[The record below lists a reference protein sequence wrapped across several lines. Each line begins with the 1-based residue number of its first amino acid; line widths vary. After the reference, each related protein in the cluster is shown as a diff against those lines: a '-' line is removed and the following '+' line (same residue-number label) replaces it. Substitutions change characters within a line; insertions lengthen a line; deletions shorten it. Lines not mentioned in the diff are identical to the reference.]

1 MAEKVDDGYPPQGWY
16 PDPEDS
22 SYLRRWDGAAWTDER
37 LPASRGRR
45 RLRAHDHP
53 ETVSSVADSSADVSS
68 DGATVVGIVPGSDDE
83 HPAAPAPALHDLD
96 AELVRRQTEIDRLVE
111 REEGLARAVEDRR
124 AEIEHIAEREEELVQ
139 RIGDARAELARIE
152 EQVAAGDAAQERLT
166 ELTAAEVVAAEQLE
180 RRRAELT
187 EFDREMVE
195 AQHVAEAELE
205 GLRAA
210 VEEARQA
217 SAAAAAQ
224 AEETARQLEELT
236 RRREDLAREH
246 GELARAHE
254 ELALAHETLT
264 REHEALTDEHQELA
278 HRHAGAVAEYEE
290 LSRLHE
296 ELAGLLET
304 RRAELAEVEAGVAAA
319 RTELVD
325 LGERVAAQ
333 DLGLYDYRHPAED
346 SVALATQLAAL
357 RETIVETL
365 RSGEA
370 ITAPKNFK
378 LGHSASKG
386 QQVLAEVTAL
396 SLRAYNAEA
405 ENAVR
410 TAGPGGIDGALTRLI
425 RARDAVARHGAWI
438 GVAIT
443 DRYHALRAQE
453 IEIAGEYKIR
463 KEREEAAAAAAPAAR
478 APLPP
483 EYVPGGT
490 PAYGTSAPGYGTGG
504 GYNPGSPEYGGAPGY
519 GEAPG
524 YGTGAYGAG
533 PGYTPG
539 GVVPGAAPDG
549 GVPDPAPGT
558 PGWEPPSPV
567 STNGRYSH

>member
-22 SYLRRWDGAAWTDER
+22 SYLRRWNGAAWTDER
-37 LPASRGRR
+37 VPASRGRR
-45 RLRAHDHP
+45 RLRAHDAEP
-53 ETVSSVADSSADVSS
+53 VPSSGASPADVTS
-68 DGATVVGIVPGSDDE
+68 APVLHADDE
-83 HPAAPAPALHDLD
+83 QPDAPAPTTHDLD
-96 AELVRRQTEIDRLVE
+96 AELVRRQAEIDRLVE

-124 AEIEHIAEREEELVQ
+124 AEIDHIAEREEQLVQ
-139 RIGDARAELARIE
+139 RIGDARAELAGIE
-152 EQVAAGDAAQERLT
+152 EQVAAAEAAQGRLA
-166 ELTAAEVVAAEQLE
+166 ELTAAEAVATEQLAQ
-180 RRRAELT
+180 RRAELT
-187 EFDREMVE
+187 QFDQQMVE
-195 AQHVAEAELE
+195 AQRLAEAELE
-205 GLRAA
+205 ELRAA
-210 VEEARQA
+210 VEETHQDH
-217 SAAAAAQ
+217 AAATAQ
-224 AEETARQLEELT
+224 AEETSRQLEELT

-246 GELARAHE
+246 EELTRTYEALAREHEQLTHAHD
-254 ELALAHETLT
+254 ALT
-264 REHEALTDEHQELA
+264 REHEELA

-290 LSRLHE
+290 LTRVHE
-296 ELAGLLET
+296 ELAGLLEA

-370 ITAPKNFK
+370 ITAPKSFK
-378 LGHSASKG
+378 LGHSSSKG

-453 IEIAGEYKIR
+453 IELAGEHKIR
-463 KEREEAAAAAAPAAR
+463 REREEAAAAAAPAAR

-483 EYVPGGT
+483 EYVPGTGT
-490 PAYGTSAPGYGTGG
+490 PAYGAGAPGYGTGG
-504 GYNPGSPEYGGAPGY
+504 GYDSGAPGY
-519 GEAPG
+519 GAAPG
-524 YGTGAYGAG
+524 YGTGAAGYGGG

-539 GVVPGAAPDG
+539 SS
-549 GVPDPAPGT
+549 
-558 PGWEPPSPV
+558 EPPSPV
-567 STNGRYSH
+567 TTNGRYSH